1 MTIPGTQDPASSP
14 AGMRFSID
22 AWDVSYGTALAVAEE
37 ELPASVARVDTD
49 VETPADQWAPIPA
62 RSDLPHPSAVLF
74 VDGVRRIDA
83 RVWIDD
89 SATGTGTAT
98 VPLPAGMAAT
108 ASMAV
113 CASYAAGVVCC
124 CGQPGRRQAH
134 LLAGEVRRGLFT
146 TAAHATDIRTRTG
159 TYRARHTVGSD
170 TVPLTMTLSNALQ
183 QALAEIEVIT
193 ALAARAALPRA
204 AEHAGSPPGGHAEH
218 AGSPPGGH
226 AEHAGSPPGGPG
238 GTDDDLLV
246 IDGPLRNRTHLPRTM
261 GLIKTHRAG
270 YLAPELNQVVATLT
284 AGQRTPVFLMGT
296 TWERHA
302 WYLRLPSSPDV
313 PGAPWAGVVRC
324 EAAADLSRVQLTAL
338 ADLSQTVLCRYASV
352 AYKDARAPQN
362 LVPIAGLENTLR
374 HRLGDTRI
382 LYRALREAA
391 R

>member
-1 MTIPGTQDPASSP
+1 MTVSGANDTTNSP
-14 AGMRFSID
+14 TGMRFSID
-22 AWDVSYGTALAVAEE
+22 AWDVGYGTALAVAEE
-37 ELPASVARVDTD
+37 DLPASVARVETD
-49 VETPADQWAPIPA
+49 IETPAGQWAPIPTA
-62 RSDLPHPSAVLF
+62 SDIPHPSAVLF

-89 SATGTGTAT
+89 SAAPGDTTNASPVGGI
-98 VPLPAGMAAT
+98 AAT

-134 LLAGEVRRGLFT
+134 LLGAEIRRGLFT
-146 TAAHATDIRTRTG
+146 TAAHATDIQTRAG
-159 TYRARHTVGSD
+159 TYGARHTVGSH

-193 ALAARAALPRA
+193 ALAARTALPHA
-204 AEHAGSPPGGHAEH
+204 AEHTVSSPNGQDGA
-218 AGSPPGGH
+218 
-226 AEHAGSPPGGPG
+226 
-238 GTDDDLLV
+238 DDLLV
-246 IDGPLRNRTHLPRTM
+246 IDGPLRNRAHLPRTM

-270 YLAPELNQVVATLT
+270 YLPSDLNRVVAALT

-296 TWERHA
+296 SWERHA
-302 WYLRLPSSPDV
+302 WYLRLPSTPDV

-324 EAAADLSRVQLTAL
+324 EAATDLSLAQLTAL
-338 ADLSQTVLCRYASV
+338 ANLSQTVLCRYASV
-352 AYKDARAPQN
+352 AYKDSRAPQN

-374 HRLGDTRI
+374 HRLGDTRV

-391 R
+391 QPSSGHLSIEER

>member
-1 MTIPGTQDPASSP
+1 MTVSGTQDRTSSP
-14 AGMRFSID
+14 LGMRFSID
-22 AWDVSYGTALAVAEE
+22 AWDVSYGTALAVADED
-37 ELPASVARVDTD
+37 LPASVARVETG
-49 VETPADQWAPIPA
+49 VETPSGQWAPIPA
-62 RSDLPHPSAVLF
+62 ASDVPHPSAVLF

-89 SATGTGTAT
+89 SPAPGDGTTNAPRDG
-98 VPLPAGMAAT
+98 GIAAT

-134 LLAGEVRRGLFT
+134 LLAAEIRRGLFT
-146 TAAHATDIRTRTG
+146 TAAHATDIQTRAG

-193 ALAARAALPRA
+193 ALAARTALPRT
-204 AEHAGSPPGGHAEH
+204 EHGGSSPYGQGGA
-218 AGSPPGGH
+218 
-226 AEHAGSPPGGPG
+226 
-238 GTDDDLLV
+238 DDDLLV
-246 IDGPLRNRTHLPRTM
+246 IDGPLRNRAHLPRTI

-270 YLAPELNQVVATLT
+270 YLPPELNQVVAALT

-296 TWERHA
+296 SWERHA
-302 WYLRLPSSPDV
+302 WYLRLPSTPDV

-324 EAAADLSRVQLTAL
+324 EAATDLSLPQLTAL
-338 ADLSQTVLCRYASV
+338 AKLSQTVLCRYASV
-352 AYKDARAPQN
+352 AYKDSRAPQN

-374 HRLGDTRI
+374 HRLGDTRV

-391 R
+391 Q

>member
-1 MTIPGTQDPASSP
+1 MTVSGTNNTTSSP
-14 AGMRFSID
+14 SGMRFSID
-22 AWDVSYGTALAVAEE
+22 AWDVGYGTALAVAEE
-37 ELPASVARVDTD
+37 DLPASVARVETD
-49 VETPADQWAPIPA
+49 IETPAGQWAPIPIA
-62 RSDLPHPSAVLF
+62 SDIPHPSAVLF

-89 SATGTGTAT
+89 SAATGDDTTNAPPVG
-98 VPLPAGMAAT
+98 GIAAT

-134 LLAGEVRRGLFT
+134 LLAAEIRRGLFT
-146 TAAHATDIRTRTG
+146 TAAHATDIQTRAG

-193 ALAARAALPRA
+193 ALAARTALPGA
-204 AEHAGSPPGGHAEH
+204 AEHAGS
-218 AGSPPGGH
+218 SPYGRDG
-226 AEHAGSPPGGPG
+226 A
-238 GTDDDLLV
+238 DDLLV
-246 IDGPLRNRTHLPRTM
+246 IDGPLRNRAHLPRTM

-270 YLAPELNQVVATLT
+270 YLPPELNQVVAALT

-296 TWERHA
+296 SWERHA
-302 WYLRLPSSPDV
+302 WYLRLPSTPDV

-324 EAAADLSRVQLTAL
+324 EAATDLSLPQLTAL

-352 AYKDARAPQN
+352 AYKDSRAPQN
-362 LVPIAGLENTLR
+362 LVPIAGLENILR
-374 HRLGDTRI
+374 HRLGDTRV

-391 R
+391 E

>member
-1 MTIPGTQDPASSP
+1 MTVSGPS
-14 AGMRFSID
+14 GMRFSVD
-22 AWDVSYGTALAVAEE
+22 AWDVGYGTALAIAEE
-37 ELPASVARVDTD
+37 DLPSSVAHVETD
-49 VETPADQWAPIPA
+49 IETPAGQWAPIPTA
-62 RSDLPHPSAVLF
+62 SDIPHPSAVLF

-89 SATGTGTAT
+89 SAAPGDDA
-98 VPLPAGMAAT
+98 LPVGGIAAT

-134 LLAGEVRRGLFT
+134 LLGAEIRRGLFT
-146 TAAHATDIRTRTG
+146 TAAHATDIQTRAG
-159 TYRARHTVGSD
+159 TYGARHTVGSH

-193 ALAARAALPRA
+193 ALAARTALPHA
-204 AEHAGSPPGGHAEH
+204 AEHTVSSPNGQDGA
-218 AGSPPGGH
+218 
-226 AEHAGSPPGGPG
+226 
-238 GTDDDLLV
+238 DDLLV
-246 IDGPLRNRTHLPRTM
+246 IDGPLRNRAHLPRTM

-270 YLAPELNQVVATLT
+270 YLPSDLNRVVAALT

-296 TWERHA
+296 SWERHA
-302 WYLRLPSSPDV
+302 WYLRLPSTPDV

-324 EAAADLSRVQLTAL
+324 EAATDLSLAQLTAL
-338 ADLSQTVLCRYASV
+338 ANLSQTVLCRYASV
-352 AYKDARAPQN
+352 AYKDSRAPQN

-374 HRLGDTRI
+374 HRLGDTRV

-391 R
+391 QPSSGPTPYRHARAAPGVPLL

>member
-1 MTIPGTQDPASSP
+1 MTVSGTQDTTSSP
-14 AGMRFSID
+14 LGMRFSID
-22 AWDVSYGTALAVAEE
+22 AWDVSSGTALAVADED
-37 ELPASVARVDTD
+37 LPASAARVEPG
-49 VETPADQWAPIPA
+49 VETPADQWAPIPVA
-62 RSDLPHPSAVLF
+62 SNVAHPSAVLF

-89 SATGTGTAT
+89 SPAPGDGTTNAPRLG
-98 VPLPAGMAAT
+98 GIAAT

-134 LLAGEVRRGLFT
+134 LLAAEIRRGLFT
-146 TAAHATDIRTRTG
+146 TAAHATNIQTRAG
-159 TYRARHTVGSD
+159 IYRARQTVGSD

-193 ALAARAALPRA
+193 ALAARSAPPRV
-204 AEHAGSPPGGHAEH
+204 EHAGS
-218 AGSPPGGH
+218 SP
-226 AEHAGSPPGGPG
+226 SGPDRA
-238 GTDDDLLV
+238 DDDLLV
-246 IDGPLRNRTHLPRTM
+246 IDGPLRNRAHLPRTM

-270 YLAPELNQVVATLT
+270 YLAPELNHVVAALT

-296 TWERHA
+296 SWERHA
-302 WYLRLPSSPDV
+302 WYLRLPSTPDV

-324 EAAADLSRVQLTAL
+324 EAATDLSLPQLTAL
-338 ADLSQTVLCRYASV
+338 ANLSQAVLCRYASV
-352 AYKDARAPQN
+352 AYKDSRAPQN

-374 HRLGDTRI
+374 HQLGDTRV

-391 R
+391 Q